1 MQLTNDYY
9 LVLVDQLFE
18 SSTTPAGII
27 TMNTAVV
34 NPETEDRTQHKRRYG
49 KILEVPANFTDAH
62 VDMVDPGLPSPRK
75 YINHEWIEMMRQA
88 GHRQG
93 LRLYDERAYYP
104 STFEKYDTITCADIA
119 QKVDAKKGDK
129 VYFSENATEED
140 RFMGKYQGGSMYAI
154 RVDEIQ
160 AVVREMKIFTGMKP
174 QKRILMQGGWVLV
187 ENDMET
193 WEEISIP
200 IPGQAV
206 PLVVKAAP
214 QNKPLRGWVREV
226 AKRPDLKVGDHIVY
240 ERDADAPCVV
250 EGKELVIMKD
260 EDILSKI
267 RPTPKNK
274 SKIIKP

>member
-49 KILEVPANFTDAH
+49 KIL
-62 VDMVDPGLPSPRK
+62 
-75 YINHEWIEMMRQA
+75 EMMRQA

>member
-18 SSTTPAGII
+18 SSTTPSGII
-27 TMNTAVV
+27 TKNTAAI
-34 NPETEDRTQHKRRYG
+34 NPETEDRSEHKRRYG
-49 KILEVPANFTDAH
+49 KVLEVPLNFTDAH
-62 VDMVDPGLPSPRK
+62 VSMVDPGYPAPKRFVG
-75 YINHEWIEMMRQA
+75 HEWIEMMRQA
-88 GHRQG
+88 GHSQG
-93 LRLYDERAYYP
+93 LRPYDERAYYP
-104 STFEKYDTITCADIA
+104 STFEQYEQITCADVA
-119 QKVDAKKGDK
+119 KLVDVKKGDK
-129 VYFSENATEED
+129 IYFSENATEEE
-140 RFMGKYQGGSMYAI
+140 RFMGKFQGGLMYAI

-174 QKRILMQGGWVLV
+174 QKRIIMQGGWVLV

-206 PLVVKAAP
+206 PLVIKAAP
-214 QNKPLRGWVREV
+214 EHKPLRGWVREV

-267 RPTPKNK
+267 RPEPKNK

>member
-9 LVLVDQLFE
+9 LVLVAQLFE
-18 SSTTPAGII
+18 SRTTPAGII
-27 TMNTAVV
+27 TMNTAIV
-34 NPETEDRTQHKRRYG
+34 NPETEERTEHKRRYG
-49 KILEVPANFTDAH
+49 TVLEIPANFTDAD
-62 VDMVDPGLPSPRK
+62 VSMVDPGLPSPRR
-75 YINHEWIEMMRQA
+75 YVGHEWIEMMRQA
-88 GHRQG
+88 GYSQG
-93 LRLYDERAYYP
+93 LRPYDQAVYYP

-119 QKVDAKKGDK
+119 KQVDVKKGDK
-129 VYFSENATEED
+129 IYFTENATEED
-140 RFMGKYQGGSMYAI
+140 RFMGKYNGGLMYAI

-174 QKRILMQGGWVLV
+174 QKRIYMQGGWVLV

-200 IPGQAV
+200 IPGQPI

-214 QNKPLRGWVREV
+214 EHKPLRGWVREV

-260 EDILSKI
+260 EDILAKI
-267 RPTPKNK
+267 TKTK
-274 SKIIKP
+274 K